1 MALDA
6 IRSIFGETDYNIP
19 RRCEECGG
27 VMIFKGVG
35 EYHCEDCKHVMYDDY
50 GKVRLYIETHPG
62 ARSSDVSAM
71 TGVSQHSIR
80 QMLRENKLEIASN
93 SASFLKCERCGIN
106 IRSGRFCKQCEIE
119 YHRALEERERASQP
133 GHDYMG
139 TAKARMTED
148 GEKRFIRSK

>member
-1 MALDA
+1 MDT